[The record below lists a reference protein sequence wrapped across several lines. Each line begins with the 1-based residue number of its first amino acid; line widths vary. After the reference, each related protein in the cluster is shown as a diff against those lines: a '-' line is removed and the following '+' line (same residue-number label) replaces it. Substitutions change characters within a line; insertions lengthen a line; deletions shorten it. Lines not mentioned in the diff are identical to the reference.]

1 LCRCSG
7 LVFDGC
13 SRRRGLLC
21 QTSFQRFHRTSD
33 DGTNASGQQPSTGG
47 KKPHQGPGGTD
58 TKNGKHDSG
67 QQTSTGTTGQT
78 NAPGGTDATDETTDS
93 GLIARS
99 TSGAG
104 APTSVTGAAVAAVPN
119 VVASAPNAAASAS
132 DVEPAMNGVAPVPEV
147 VAPVP
152 EVVAPVMVASFS
164 DDMTWEK
171 DMLTLVFGTVVSLT
185 QLQSDLY
192 SFLMGIAG
200 AAPVMEV
207 GGFVG
212 AGLSPA
218 GDASVVSHGPLIR
231 PLAAIQG
238 VPVVGNAIRVAPLG
252 GMARS
257 TFGAIQIGRQSS
269 LPGMAPLVPNDAIP
283 MGEQSFFGYACSELL
298 LPAPP
303 AAGALSGAAGLAILS
318 AAGVLPVSL
327 AALALSA
334 LPGAGGLLTL
344 TAAGVRIGYREAK
357 AGFAFRAAGIAGFAR
372 PGALGV
378 VRSGSLIVI
387 RPRAVARQRAVRAG
401 DPFQRVA

>member
-1 LCRCSG
+1 MG
-7 LVFDGC
+7 FP
-13 SRRRGLLC
+13 LLAFSELRPGDSSDRVRPATEVTGRTC
-21 QTSFQRFHRTSD
+21 QTAEHFFVSEGEPATTTTVSD
-33 DGTNASGQQPSTGG
+33 VVTPV
-47 KKPHQGPGGTD
+47 
-58 TKNGKHDSG
+58 
-67 QQTSTGTTGQT
+67 
-78 NAPGGTDATDETTDS
+78 
-93 GLIARS
+93 
-99 TSGAG
+99 
-104 APTSVTGAAVAAVPN
+104 PTL
-119 VVASAPNAAASAS
+119 VASVS
-132 DVEPAMNGVAPVPEV
+132 DGIAWAQ
-147 VAPVP
+147 
-152 EVVAPVMVASFS
+152 
-164 DDMTWEK
+164 

-212 AGLSPA
+212 AGLPPA

-269 LPGMAPLVPNDAIP
+269 LPGMALLVPNDAIP

-344 TAAGVRIGYREAK
+344 TAAGVRITTTLKGDGKDTIAELYEVLPVFLREA
-357 AGFAFRAAGIAGFAR
+357 G
-372 PGALGV
+372 LQ
-378 VRSGSLIVI
+378 
-387 RPRAVARQRAVRAG
+387 PRATPTTSKRRRMASVSSRT
-401 DPFQRVA
+401 